1 MPSMYVK
8 QGHFVVLESMFW
20 PKNSLDII
28 KLCDFG
34 MISGVNK
41 GDFVAS
47 QGKFWQKM
55 VLIGLFW
62 GRKTNNE
69 DPMDGINKPESYVV
83 VSLSYL
89 SIEE

>member
-1 MPSMYVK
+1 MYS
-8 QGHFVVLESMFW
+8 LEAYFGQKS
-20 PKNSLDII
+20 SLDII

-34 MISGVNK
+34 MISGVNIA
-41 GDFVAS
+41 DFVAS

-69 DPMDGINKPESYVV
+69 DPMDGVNKPESYVV

>member
-1 MPSMYVK
+1 
-8 QGHFVVLESMFW
+8 
-20 PKNSLDII
+20 
-28 KLCDFG
+28 
-34 MISGVNK
+34 MISGN
-41 GDFVAS
+41 FVAS

-55 VLIGLFW
+55 VLIGIFW
-62 GRKTNNE
+62 GRKKNNE

>member
-8 QGHFVVLESMFW
+8 KGNFVLLVSIFW
-20 PKNSLDII
+20 PK
-28 KLCDFG
+28 KL
-34 MISGVNK
+34 SN
-41 GDFVAS
+41 FVAS

>member
-1 MPSMYVK
+1 
-8 QGHFVVLESMFW
+8 
-20 PKNSLDII
+20 
-28 KLCDFG
+28 
-34 MISGVNK
+34 MISGVNI